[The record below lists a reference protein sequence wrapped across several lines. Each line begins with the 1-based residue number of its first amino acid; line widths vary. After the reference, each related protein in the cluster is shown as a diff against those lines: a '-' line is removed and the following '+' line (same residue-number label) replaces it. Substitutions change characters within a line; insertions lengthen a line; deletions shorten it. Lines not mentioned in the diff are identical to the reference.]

1 MVIEIGSVGDGGRAL
16 SLGMDAVVAKTGVG
30 GDLIMFGGVELAFF
44 GHFGPSD
51 RGR

>member
-1 MVIEIGSVGDGGRAL
+1 
-16 SLGMDAVVAKTGVG
+16 MDAVVAKMRIG
-30 GDLIMFGGVELAFF
+30 GNLIMFGEVELAFS